1 MQTTT
6 ANLQDYETANLN
18 LWTQIVK
25 PHIFHINQKVIYPLE
40 REDETLWTTVSFGM
54 NLNRLDYSRS
64 RYNFLDVLAAFG
76 GFMGIWRWIFT
87 TYMAAWNTNA
97 LDNFMISKL
106 FKVGQNQSHKS
117 SNYDL
122 ERSRYPHIG

>member
-18 LWTQIVK
+18 VWTKIVK

-40 REDETLWTTVSFGM
+40 RKDETLWTTVSFGM

-76 GFMGIWRWIFT
+76 GFMGIWRWIFG

-97 LDNFMISKL
+97 LDNFMVS
-106 FKVGQNQSHKS
+106 
-117 SNYDL
+117 
-122 ERSRYPHIG
+122 